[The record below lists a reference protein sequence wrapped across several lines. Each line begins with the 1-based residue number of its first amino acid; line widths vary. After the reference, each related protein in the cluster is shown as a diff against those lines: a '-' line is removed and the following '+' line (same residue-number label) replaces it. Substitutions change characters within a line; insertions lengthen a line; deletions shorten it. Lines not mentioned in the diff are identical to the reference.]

1 MKFYVQRGVNIVL
14 LNRCQQFW
22 FENYLQKKK
31 IVKMKK
37 KLIRRDDL
45 IIDLEQRIE
54 ADDQKLDYLSKGWE
68 GCEHELRKEV
78 NHVKEKCDAKVAAAQ
93 TLLAKKDVQNGYLRD
108 QKKKLL
114 ERNLEQAIKLKYL
127 EEAFLWMYEIQ
138 VKFIMTAVSQDSPDP
153 RKERKKM
160 VNVQRNVLVKMQ
172 KKFNNRDIDD
182 VIDKLNKQME
192 LVNLAAQ
199 VSNNK
204 Q

>member
-1 MKFYVQRGVNIVL
+1 
-14 LNRCQQFW
+14 
-22 FENYLQKKK
+22 
-31 IVKMKK
+31 
-37 KLIRRDDL
+37 
-45 IIDLEQRIE
+45 
-54 ADDQKLDYLSKGWE
+54 
-68 GCEHELRKEV
+68 
-78 NHVKEKCDAKVAAAQ
+78 
-93 TLLAKKDVQNGYLRD
+93 
-108 QKKKLL
+108 
-114 ERNLEQAIKLKYL
+114 
-127 EEAFLWMYEIQ
+127 
-138 VKFIMTAVSQDSPDP
+138 MTAVSQDSPDP